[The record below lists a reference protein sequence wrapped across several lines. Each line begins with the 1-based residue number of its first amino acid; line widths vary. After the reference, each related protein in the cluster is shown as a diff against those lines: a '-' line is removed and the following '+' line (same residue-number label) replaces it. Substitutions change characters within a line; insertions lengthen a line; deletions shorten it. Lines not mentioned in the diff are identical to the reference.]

1 MSAAVPRERRY
12 CTRSESNIRVSL
24 SFMGTVEES
33 MSRRQDLTGSI
44 VDVNE
49 GGVGLLTG
57 FPVER
62 GEILRFK
69 VVRPA
74 HGMVVWSSKIR
85 GRYRSGVKFIRPA
98 DIPAPRAG
106 SLPDES

>member
-1 MSAAVPRERRY
+1 MSPVPRERRY
-12 CTRSESNIRVSL
+12 CARSESNIRVSL

-33 MSRRQDLTGSI
+33 MSRRQDLAGSI

-57 FPVER
+57 FPVEQ
-62 GEILRFK
+62 GQILRFK

-74 HGMVVWSSKIR
+74 HGMVVWSSKVP
-85 GRYRSGVKFIRPA
+85 GRCRSGVKFIRPA
-98 DIPAPRAG
+98 DIPAPHSAPP
-106 SLPDES
+106 PDES